1 MSPYPDGTGRF
12 KNTFAL
18 YIDSSERYI
27 TELGYIAREY
37 GRDYQQCDL
46 KGLMCVR
53 FDGWKEKNPRVAL
66 NYNTKWYPHTHEDG
80 KSPLGPVGPA
90 RETFAYWDC
99 VD

>member
-18 YIDSSERYI
+18 YIDSSEGYI
-27 TELGYIAREY
+27 TKVGYITREY

-53 FDGWKEKNPRVAL
+53 FDGWKEKNPRVAM
-66 NYNTKWYPHTHEDG
+66 NYNYKWYHHSHEDG
-80 KSPLGPVGPA
+80 KSSEGPVGPA